1 MKKLICLTA
10 KQMNKLKFI
19 ILVKSRIFLLF
30 LVLFSVKIAA
40 CKCNGTPTLKSSF
53 ESADFVFIGE
63 IYDITEVP
71 SGFKTVQN
79 ILSKV
84 KINKTYKSDSY
95 DGFYT
100 HNASLFGSP
109 LHSCDVLFTQKGKY
123 LIFAYD
129 EKDTGLLYSDQCFIQ
144 KKLDELS
151 PEELKELESLSF
163 EYKKISENS
172 DTSDHAELTDLIVD
186 DSNQSDREIR
196 EQKREISTLHQQ
208 NNRYKIVIYIS
219 IFVIIMLLIALIIL
233 RRKYR
238 N

>member
-1 MKKLICLTA
+1 M
-10 KQMNKLKFI
+10 
-19 ILVKSRIFLLF
+19 KSRFFLLF
-30 LVLFSVKIAA
+30 LIIFSLKIAA

-53 ESADFVFIGE
+53 ENADFVFIGE

-71 SGFKTVQN
+71 SGFKTAQN

-100 HNASLFGSP
+100 HNATLFGSP

-129 EKDTGLLYSDQCFIQ
+129 EKDTGFLYSDQYFIQ

-151 PEELKELESLSF
+151 PEELKELESLSSQ
-163 EYKKISENS
+163 YKKLSEKS
-172 DTSDHAELTDLIVD
+172 DTSNHAELTDLIVD
-186 DSNQSDREIR
+186 DFNQSDRKVS
-196 EQKREISTLHQQ
+196 EQKIEISSLNQQ
-208 NNRYKIVIYIS
+208 NNRYKVIIYIAT
-219 IFVIIMLLIALIIL
+219 FVIIMLLLALILL
-233 RRKYR
+233 RRR
-238 N
+238 TRH

>member
-1 MKKLICLTA
+1 
-10 KQMNKLKFI
+10 MNKLKFI
-19 ILVKSRIFLLF
+19 TPMKSRLFLLF
-30 LVLFSVKIAA
+30 LIIFSVKFAA

-53 ESADFVFIGE
+53 DSADFVFIGE

-95 DGFYT
+95 DGFYAR
-100 HNASLFGSP
+100 NATLFGSP
-109 LHSCDVLFTQKGKY
+109 LHSCDVLFTKKGKY

-129 EKDTGLLYSDQCFIQ
+129 EKVTGLLYSDQCFIQ

-151 PEELKELESLSF
+151 PEELKELESLSSQ
-163 EYKKISENS
+163 YKKLSENS
-172 DTSDHAELTDLIVD
+172 DTSNDPEFTDLIAD
-186 DSNQSDREIR
+186 DDKQSDREIR

-208 NNRYKIVIYIS
+208 NNRYKIIIYIS
-219 IFVIIMLLIALIIL
+219 IFVIIMFLITLIFL
-233 RRKYR
+233 RRKTQR
-238 N
+238 

>member
-1 MKKLICLTA
+1 M
-10 KQMNKLKFI
+10 
-19 ILVKSRIFLLF
+19 
-30 LVLFSVKIAA
+30 KIAA

-79 ILSKV
+79 IISKV

-100 HNASLFGSP
+100 HNATLFGSP
-109 LHSCDVLFTQKGKY
+109 LHSCDVLFTQKGRY

-129 EKDTGLLYSDQCFIQ
+129 GKDTGFLYSDQCFIQ

-151 PEELKELESLSF
+151 PEELKELESLSSQ
-163 EYKKISENS
+163 YKKLSENS
-172 DTSDHAELTDLIVD
+172 DTSNDSELTDLIVD
-186 DSNQSDREIR
+186 DKQSDREIR

-208 NNRYKIVIYIS
+208 NNRYKIIIYIS
-219 IFVIIMLLIALIIL
+219 IFVIVMFLIALSFM
-233 RRKYR
+233 RRKTQH
-238 N
+238 

>member
-1 MKKLICLTA
+1 
-10 KQMNKLKFI
+10 MNKLKFI

>member
-172 DTSDHAELTDLIVD
+172 DTSDHAELTDLIAD

>member
-10 KQMNKLKFI
+10 KLMNKLTFI
-19 ILVKSRIFLLF
+19 TPMKSRLFLLF
-30 LVLFSVKIAA
+30 LIIFSVKIAA

-53 ESADFVFIGE
+53 DSADFVFIGE

-100 HNASLFGSP
+100 HNATLFGSP

-129 EKDTGLLYSDQCFIQ
+129 EKDTGFLYSDQCFIQ

-151 PEELKELESLSF
+151 PEELKELESLSSQ
-163 EYKKISENS
+163 YKKLSENS
-172 DTSDHAELTDLIVD
+172 DIFNAPELTDLIVD
-186 DSNQSDREIR
+186 SSNQSDRKIK
-196 EQKREISTLHQQ
+196 EQKREISILHQQ
-208 NNRYKIVIYIS
+208 NNRYKIIIYIS
-219 IFVIIMLLIALIIL
+219 IFVIVMFLIALSFM
-233 RRKYR
+233 RRKTQR
-238 N
+238 